1 MARKHKHH
9 GSSVESFLAEAGILD
24 SATAKAAKAVLA
36 WQITEE
42 MKRQKFTK
50 TRMAQMLKTSRAQIN
65 RILDPEYESVTVGTL
80 RDMARLLGRE
90 LVIEL
95 R

>member
-1 MARKHKHH
+1 MT
-9 GSSVESFLAEAGILD
+9 G
-24 SATAKAAKAVLA
+24 
-36 WQITEE
+36 
-42 MKRQKFTK
+42 
-50 TRMAQMLKTSRAQIN
+50 RAQIN

-80 RDMARLLGRE
+80 CDMARLLGRD